1 MPSATDCGFEDG
13 QGGSAQALLIQ
24 FGPTLGVKIGFD
36 PGYSSGGIDLPKLPD
51 TLWPALVDT
60 GTILSCIDS
69 SLANLLGLPVV
80 DRIPLSG
87 VGGKEEFNVYLAQ
100 IYVPSLQ
107 FTTYGEFAGVH
118 LTSGG
123 QRHYALIGRSF
134 LKDFNMIY
142 NGKTGAVILSLLP
155 GPDSHR

>member
-1 MPSATDCGFEDG
+1 MLPTTNCGFRDG
-13 QGGSAQALLIQ
+13 QEGSAQALLVQ
-24 FGPTLGVKIGFD
+24 FGPTLAVQIGFD
-36 PGYSSGGIDLPKLPD
+36 PDYSPGGVYLPKLPD

-60 GTILSCIDS
+60 GAMLSCIDS
-69 SLANLLGLPVV
+69 SLANLLRLPIV

-87 VGGKEEFNVYLAQ
+87 VGGKEEFNIHLAQ

-134 LKDFNMIY
+134 LKDFNMMY
-142 NGKTGAVILSLLP
+142 NGKTGAVTLSWLP
-155 GPDSHR
+155 G